1 MSHSAA
7 GLAETP
13 EGDGLDF
20 KLEVVVSIIFGNG
33 VGRIHGPRAAGEELT
48 P

>member
-33 VGRIHGPRAAGEELT
+33 VAYMVRARAGEELT